1 MSKLSPAERTALDT
15 ISTISDPDKLRNF
28 IANSRRVGSQTVE
41 RAAFA
46 RLCEV
51 QPSAEPGTVEHDV
64 WQSIHAL
71 EEMLKDE
78 RGKTVRLARTRQKIQ
93 RDGEAKTAADLTLKP
108 DESAGFRDLI
118 DRGHPELTFEAVV
131 LRHPGVFDEETRNAA
146 SARLIGAGINP
157 GKLQ

>member
-1 MSKLSPAERTALDT
+1 MSTLSQAERRALDT
-15 ISTISDPDKLRNF
+15 IPTTSNPDKLRNL
-28 IANSRRVGSQTVE
+28 IANARRIGTQTVE

-46 RLCEV
+46 RLCEI

-78 RGKTVRLARTRQKIQ
+78 RGKTVRLSRTRQKIE

-108 DESAGFRDLI
+108 EVSAGFRDLI

-131 LRHPGVFDEETRNAA
+131 LRHPEVFDEQTRNAA
-146 SARLIGAGINP
+146 SARLNAAGIIP
-157 GKLQ
+157 SELQ